1 MDNKP
6 KSKTRTDTL
15 RRKLRESSCDF
26 GVLKDFL
33 ARHHNHN
40 KYAISSK
47 PYCQKKPERLRK

>member
-6 KSKTRTDTL
+6 KSKTRTDAL

-33 ARHHNHN
+33 ASHHNHN

-47 PYCQKKPERLRK
+47 KGRKKKKA